1 MQRCLDKTGKE
12 FLANVGTAN
21 VVKDLDAIRAAVGDD
36 KLTYLGWS
44 NGTRIGGGYA
54 EEFPQNVRAMV
65 LDGAIDPNADPI
77 EEDLRQTAAF
87 QKAFDDYAADC
98 AKDPTCPLGT
108 DPAKA
113 TDVYKRHGRAAGGQA
128 RQDRRPAWPRLQR
141 CDRRHNSPAV
151 FAEHLASS
159 HRWPQRAESR
169 AR

>member
-1 MQRCLDKTGKE
+1 
-12 FLANVGTAN
+12 
-21 VVKDLDAIRAAVGDD
+21 
-36 KLTYLGWS
+36 
-44 NGTRIGGGYA
+44 
-54 EEFPQNVRAMV
+54 MV

-113 TDVYKRHGRAAGGQA
+113 TDVYKSLVEPLVDKPAKTRGSA
-128 RQDRRPAWPRLQR
+128 RPRLQR
-141 CDRRHNSPAV
+141 RDRRHHPAAV
-151 FAEHLASS
+151 LAEHLAPS
-159 HRWPQRAESR
+159 HRRPERAQGR